1 MYRQLRELSTRDIAS
16 LVNVSP
22 SFISQLERGRTGAT
36 IGTLMR
42 IATAL
47 NISMADLFGAERPHT
62 NRVLTRS
69 DRPVLESAD
78 GFHKTLLSQRP
89 IRNIEACIGEF
100 EPGASTGNE
109 LYTHGDSQEILLVL
123 RGSITCFLG
132 DAEFEMAA
140 GDSLEYRSSERHGIR
155 NTGTEDAEVL
165 WMVSPAT
172 DASAHPE

>member
-1 MYRQLRELSTRDIAS
+1 MYRQLRELSTRDLAS
-16 LVNVSP
+16 RVDVSP

-42 IATAL
+42 IVTAL
-47 NISMADLFGAERPHT
+47 GISMADLFGDERPHT
-62 NRVLTRS
+62 NRVLTRG

-89 IRNIEACIGEF
+89 IKNIEACIGEF
-100 EPGASTGNE
+100 EPGASTGTQ
-109 LYTHGDSQEILLVL
+109 LYTHGDSQEIVLVL
-123 RGSITCFLG
+123 RGRITCYLE
-132 DAEFEMAA
+132 DSEFEMTV

-172 DASAHPE
+172 DASSHQD